1 MTPNTLITTYYD
13 NPDELEVFLSEN
25 YNPDYFSNLIVVDDA
40 SPKYPARDILKDYGL
55 ENVKLYRILEDYG
68 FNSHGARNLAML
80 ACETEWATCVDLDHI
95 LLPKL
100 YPIMEE
106 YIELEYGKILH
117 FAWNQFCVQKIAFW
131 AVGGYD
137 EDLSGYK
144 WGDTR
149 LINKFKAMFEGLE
162 LDLFSYTF
170 HKKPFM
176 VSDENRI
183 YLQEYHKFLPE
194 HNDNKLSWF
203 KHKKIKFDWVE
214 EEL

>member
-80 ACETEWATCVDLDHI
+80 LCETEWATLVDLDHI

-100 YPIMEE
+100 YPVMEE
-106 YIELEYGKILH
+106 FIELECGDVLS
-117 FAWNQFCVQKIAFW
+117 FAWNQFTILKTAFW
-131 AVGGYD
+131 LVGGYE
-137 EDLSGYK
+137 EDLRGYK
-144 WGDTR
+144 WGDIR
-149 LINKFKAMFEGLE
+149 LLNKFKSTFEGTE
-162 LDLFSYTF
+162 LDPFCYAY

-176 VSDENRI
+176 VSEKTRNYLEN
-183 YLQEYHKFLPE
+183 YHRSLPE
-194 HNDNKLSWF
+194 YNDNKLDSF

-214 EEL
+214 EKL